1 MTVAIIGA
9 GVMGET
15 LLSGLLRAGRR
26 PGDLLV
32 GEKRR
37 ERAHAFRS
45 GTASRWC
52 RTSTPPGRPTHSRWS

>member
-26 PGDLLV
+26 PRGHQV

-37 ERAHAFRS
+37 ERA
-45 GTASRWC
+45 
-52 RTSTPPGRPTHSRWS
+52 PPHKERYGGEVV